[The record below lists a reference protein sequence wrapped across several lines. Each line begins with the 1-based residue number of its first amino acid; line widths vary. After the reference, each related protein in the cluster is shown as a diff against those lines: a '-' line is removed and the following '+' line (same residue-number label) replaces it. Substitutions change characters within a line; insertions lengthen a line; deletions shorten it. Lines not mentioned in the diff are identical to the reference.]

1 MAYGHA
7 ERNLA
12 LIRQLEAET
21 TKLLGSLDRL
31 DPDHSAWL
39 QEVTSPGRQVV
50 HQYRFETA
58 TALSGAGTGAGSARS

>member
-21 TKLLGSLDRL
+21 ARLLGSLDRSDASRQPAHMGETREL
-31 DPDHSAWL
+31 PLGVSAELVKAGPDK
-39 QEVTSPGRQVV
+39 
-50 HQYRFETA
+50 
-58 TALSGAGTGAGSARS
+58 